1 MLEKMLE
8 KNVAKKMLEK
18 YFGKKSLK
26 KNIHNQKLFLPC

>member
-1 MLEKMLE
+1 MLE